1 MYDGN
6 HLDDRMG
13 KIEEDMEYFDDDG
26 DEEWD
31 NDRKLY

>member
-1 MYDGN
+1 MDEK
-6 HLDDRMG
+6 MG